1 MPGLFWQRALAFCLA
16 AALSL
21 LAPAPGFGQEARDKA
36 GLAKWG
42 KLSLK
47 GRAYYLRRDFEKT
60 GLQEALAL
68 GLWALYESPEWRG
81 LSLGLGGYT
90 SQPFLID
97 DPARGGTGLLA
108 DGQSGFSVLGQ
119 AWLQGRMGSNALK
132 LGRHILE
139 TPLINSYDV
148 KMVPVTVEGA
158 AFSNHGLKELD
169 ITAAHLLG
177 IKPWTDTTF
186 QSLSQA
192 AGLSG
197 SEEPVSLAGAVW
209 RPAKGYSLQ
218 FWNYFCHQFVNMVYF
233 QADAA
238 WPLGKGWSVT
248 ASAQA
253 IDQRDVG
260 RALAGAV
267 NANQWGLQLGLA
279 WRGWLFTAAYTG
291 TGPDHDIVNPW
302 GSYPGWTSI
311 MEEDNDRAGEDTWLA
326 GLSYDFSHAGI
337 KGLSANTLH
346 TFSRTPDSGPHASP
360 DQTEHDLTV
369 DYHLQGSLKHL
380 WLRVRGAYVDQDE
393 ALGGED
399 FSDFRI
405 IINYDFSLV
414 R

>member
-1 MPGLFWQRALAFCLA
+1 MRGLVSQKALAFCLFIALFFLVPVPGWGQGPENKA
-16 AALSL
+16 A
-21 LAPAPGFGQEARDKA
+21 EAQ
-36 GLAKWG
+36 WG

-47 GRAYYLRRDFEKT
+47 GRAYYFNRDFEKS

-68 GLWALYESPEWRG
+68 GIWAVYESPEWRG
-81 LSLGLGGYT
+81 LSVGLGGYT

-97 DPARGGTGLLA
+97 DPAHGGTGLLA
-108 DGQSGFSVLGQ
+108 SGQKGFSVLGQ

-132 LGRHILE
+132 LGRQILE
-139 TPLINSYDV
+139 TPFINSYDV

-158 AFSNHGLKELD
+158 AFTNRGLKDLE
-169 ITAAHLLG
+169 IFAAHLIG

-186 QSLSQA
+186 QAMSQA
-192 AGLSG
+192 AGLAG
-197 SEEPVSLAGAVW
+197 SEEPVSLAGARW
-209 RPAKGYSLQ
+209 RPAKGYSIQ
-218 FWNYFCHQFVNMVYF
+218 SWNYFCHQFMNTIYF
-233 QADAA
+233 QADAT
-238 WPLGKGWSVT
+238 WPLDGRWSLT

-260 RALAGAV
+260 RALSGAID
-267 NANQWGLQLGLA
+267 AYQWGLQMGLA
-279 WRGWLFTAAYTG
+279 WRGWLVSAAYTSA
-291 TGPDHDIVNPW
+291 GPGHDIVNPW

-326 GLSYDFSHAGI
+326 GLSYDFSRMGI
-337 KGLSANTLH
+337 KGLSLNTLH
-346 TFSRTPDSGPHASP
+346 TFSRTPDSGPNASP

-369 DYHLQGSLKHL
+369 DYHFQGSLKHL
-380 WLRVRGAYVDQDE
+380 WLRVRGAYVDQDG

-405 IINYDFSLV
+405 IVNYDFNLV